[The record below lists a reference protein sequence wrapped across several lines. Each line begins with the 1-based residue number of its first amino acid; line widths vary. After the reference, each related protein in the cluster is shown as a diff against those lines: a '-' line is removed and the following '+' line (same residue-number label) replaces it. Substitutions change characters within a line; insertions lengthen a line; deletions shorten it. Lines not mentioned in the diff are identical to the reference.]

1 MIQKSQWNKGGLSA
15 KLYTLVVGNVVR
27 LAKNAEENADN
38 RGDFEYKET
47 LRRISALGWSTDLR
61 QLPGLNFIQLYDYL
75 FVSTSKYRHIVLKD
89 TNYKKLKSYQF
100 FFQGNVERLE
110 SKVYQGKTYVK
121 ATLLPSMKKNSYRVI
136 VEFSRQCDIA
146 SGVNVSGRAWRKW
159 RR

>member
-1 MIQKSQWNKGGLSA
+1 MQKSQWNKGGLSA

-75 FVSTSKYRHIVLKD
+75 FVSTSK
-89 TNYKKLKSYQF
+89 
-100 FFQGNVERLE
+100 
-110 SKVYQGKTYVK
+110 
-121 ATLLPSMKKNSYRVI
+121 
-136 VEFSRQCDIA
+136 
-146 SGVNVSGRAWRKW
+146 
-159 RR
+159 

>member
-15 KLYTLVVGNVVR
+15 KLYTLVVRNVVR
-27 LAKNAEENADN
+27 LVKNAEENADN

-100 FFQGNVERLE
+100 FFEGNVERLE

-121 ATLLPSMKKNSYRVI
+121 APLLPSM
-136 VEFSRQCDIA
+136 
-146 SGVNVSGRAWRKW
+146 
-159 RR
+159 